1 MPEYDACLER
11 VILNMT
17 RVVIGKND
25 SDRMILKMTRVVSG
39 KNE

>member
-11 VILNMT
+11 VILKMT

-25 SDRMILKMTRVVSG
+25 SDRMLLHLTRVVSG